1 MSHDRWPQKRGSR
14 MSSQKERESIFFPD
28 PKHKAY
34 YTWDLPP
41 VPAKL
46 QVTLDKSGTFM
57 F

>member
-1 MSHDRWPQKRGSR
+1 MTGDHKRGSR
-14 MSSQKERESIFFPD
+14 MSSQKEHKSIFFPD

-46 QVTLDKSGTFM
+46 QVTLDKSHTFM